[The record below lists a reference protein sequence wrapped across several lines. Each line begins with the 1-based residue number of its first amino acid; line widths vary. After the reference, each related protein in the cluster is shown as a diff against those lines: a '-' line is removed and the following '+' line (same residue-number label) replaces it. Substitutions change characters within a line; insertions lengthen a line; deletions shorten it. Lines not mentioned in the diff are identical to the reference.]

1 MAKPKISSNI
11 DKVKKDIKDWK
22 KKASNSFHKDLGL
35 AVIDERVKLQKKI
48 NSRIDR
54 PTKFTQKAVNS
65 YNRIRSSGKTSF
77 HSVFIMSNQ
86 EKYLKYYFE
95 GGSNIEKF
103 VPVTDDRTNQFGNIP
118 QLKNG
123 KKIGKYVTT
132 KSKSGKI
139 LLLDPSVKAG
149 MKNKKK
155 LGKRLVAVLKTTDRS
170 NIMGSWK
177 ENENEMKKNIQK
189 RMKKH
194 FIGKIN
200 FV

>member
-1 MAKPKISSNI
+1 MSKPKISSNI

-77 HSVFIMSNQ
+77 HSVFIMNNQ

>member
-1 MAKPKISSNI
+1 MANPKITSNI
-11 DKVKKDIKDWK
+11 DKVKKDIKNWK
-22 KKASNSFHKDLGL
+22 QKASNSFHKDLGL
-35 AVIDERVKLQKKI
+35 AVIDERVKLQKKV

-65 YNRIRSSGKTSF
+65 YSRMRSSGKVSH
-77 HSVFIMSNQ
+77 HSVFIMDAQ
-86 EKYLKYYFE
+86 EKYLKHYFE
-95 GGSNIEKF
+95 GGRDIEKF
-103 VPVTDDRTNQFGNIP
+103 VPVEDNRTNQFGNIP
-118 QLKNG
+118 QLRNG
-123 KKIGKYVTT
+123 KKTGKYITT

-155 LGKRLVAVLKTTDRS
+155 LGKRLVAVLKKTDRS

-177 ENENEMKKNIQK
+177 DNENVMKKNIQK
-189 RMKKH
+189 KMKKH
-194 FIGKIN
+194 FMGKIN

>member
-1 MAKPKISSNI
+1 MSKPKISSNI

-65 YNRIRSSGKTSF
+65 YNRIRSSGKMSF
-77 HSVFIMSNQ
+77 HSVFIMNNQ